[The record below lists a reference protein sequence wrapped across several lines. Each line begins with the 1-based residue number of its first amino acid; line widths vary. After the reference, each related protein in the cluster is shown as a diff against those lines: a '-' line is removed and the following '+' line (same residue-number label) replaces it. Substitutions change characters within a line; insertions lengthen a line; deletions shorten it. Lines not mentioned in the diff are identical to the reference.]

1 MSKTEYE
8 DITILD
14 FRAEWCIPCDHQ
26 SVILDD
32 LYKKLKGRIEIRRID
47 IDDQTGISEKFNINA
62 VPTLCLLK
70 KGIEV
75 RRFIGVQ
82 PVDTLIDAID
92 NCIEEN

>member
-1 MSKTEYE
+1 MNKIKYE

-26 SVILDD
+26 SIILND
-32 LYKKLKGRIEIRRID
+32 LYRRLKGRIEIRKID
-47 IDDQTGISEKFNINA
+47 IDDQTGISKKFNINA

-70 KGIEV
+70 KGKEK

-82 PVDTLIDAID
+82 PVDTLMDAID
-92 NCIEEN
+92 NCLKE